1 MNKEIERKFLVLN
14 GDFKKDAVKS
24 SKIIQGY
31 LSKDP
36 ERTVRIRI
44 QDDKGFITVK
54 GISNKSGASR
64 FEFETEINI
73 HDAEQLS
80 ELCLPELIIKTR
92 FYIPSNKHTFEVDVF
107 EGKNKGLVMA
117 EVELTNENETFKK
130 PLWLG
135 KEVTGDKHYYNS
147 YLSEN
152 PFSN

>member
-14 GDFKKDAVKS
+14 EDFKKEAVKS

-44 QDDKGFITVK
+44 KDEKGFITVK
-54 GISNKSGASR
+54 GIANKSGASR
-64 FEFETEINI
+64 FEFETEINKQ
-73 HDAEQLS
+73 DALQTA
-80 ELCLPELIIKTR
+80 ELCLPEMIKKTR
-92 FYIPSNKHTFEVDVF
+92 YYIPSGKHTFEVDVF
-107 EGKNKGLVMA
+107 EGKNEGLILA
-117 EVELTNENETFKK
+117 EIELNDENETFLK
-130 PLWLG
+130 PDWLG
-135 KEVTGDKHYYNS
+135 EEVTGDKHYYNS